1 MAEEEENPFAEDK
14 KEEEKTTPLKGEDL
28 GQEKGNYKGFDK
40 YAKFVEFEE
49 KMFKVEEVADEEL
62 MQLRDKTLRSAKS
75 IVVRDGEQLDLED
88 KRSNHSSP
96 REYD

>member
-1 MAEEEENPFAEDK
+1 MQEQIEGEEEGLKLANEDGKVRAATEEEENPFAEDK

-62 MQLRDKTLRSAKS
+62 M
-75 IVVRDGEQLDLED
+75 
-88 KRSNHSSP
+88 
-96 REYD
+96 